1 MPSAFTTIIYIL
13 IFASAF
19 LAMQLFIGVGR
30 RGARTVKRANLR
42 MHLMARKD
50 PNQTDILKVLRKSRG
65 MDERGHVAKAMF
77 WLNTLV
83 VHSGLRIGM
92 YGVYFAMAVSAIII
106 AIPVLIFSHNFILA
120 AIGCLAGIAL
130 PVFAIKFIAKRRKNK
145 AIRQLPDSLDVIVRS
160 LRAGHPVPV
169 AIDLV
174 AREMPDPIGS
184 EFGMASDEITYGT
197 ELGKAIQKLSDRVG
211 HADFDMLAATIRLQ
225 EKTGGNLAELLGTN
239 AKMVRERQKMRLK
252 IKAAS
257 AEGRMSA
264 LILNIV
270 PFILFA
276 AVNLISPDFY
286 GEVKDVPFIKYG
298 LGAALVWMFIGNL
311 VIRKMINFRI

>member
-1 MPSAFTTIIYIL
+1 MPGEFSIIIYIL

-30 RGARTVKRANLR
+30 QGARTIKQANLR
-42 MHLMARKD
+42 MHLLARKGL
-50 PNQTDILKVLRKSRG
+50 NQTDILKVLRTSRG
-65 MDERGHVAKAMF
+65 MDEKGHVAKAMF
-77 WLNTLV
+77 WLRTLV

-92 YGVYFAMAVSAIII
+92 YGVYIAMGVSAFVI
-106 AIPVLIFSHNFILA
+106 ALLALLFSKSFILA
-120 AIGCLAGIAL
+120 GVGALLGLVLPILAL
-130 PVFAIKFIAKRRKNK
+130 KFIAKRRKNK
-145 AIRQLPDSLDVIVRS
+145 AIKQLPDSLDVIVRS
-160 LRAGHPVPV
+160 LKAGHPVPV

-174 AREMPDPIGS
+174 AREMPDPIGT

-197 ELGKAIQKLSDRVG
+197 ELGKAVQRLSDRVG

-276 AVNLISPDFY
+276 AVNMISPEFY
-286 GEVKDVPFIKYG
+286 GEVKHVPFIKYG

-311 VIRKMINFRI
+311 VIRKMINFKI